1 MVSSFG
7 VRIRGFDI
15 SSIFGESNIAGVTG
29 AFGEVFAY
37 YLFLDPA
44 TSSAG
49 REVACLKS
57 VRVDQVPMMVAAGY
71 SSPSPVGPR

>member
-15 SSIFGESNIAGVTG
+15 SSIFGESNIAGATG

-37 YLFLDPA
+37 YLYLDPA

-49 REVACLKS
+49 RAVACVKR
-57 VRVDQVPMMVAAGY
+57 VRVDQVPMIVAAGY
-71 SSPSPVGPR
+71 SSPPPVGPG